1 MKELFDVTIIGGGP
15 AGLYSAFYSGLR
27 GMKTK
32 ILEAQPSLG
41 GKVTLYPEKMIW
53 DAGGQ
58 PPVTGAVFAK
68 QLVEQALTFN
78 PAVVLN
84 RKVDFLEKDGNNQFV
99 ITTDDGSKHHSKS
112 VILANG
118 GGIITPKRLEIEG
131 ASRFEGNNLHYRMP
145 SLKSLHNK
153 VVMISGGGNAA
164 IDWAVELVDIAE
176 KVILVCR
183 KGEAGAHEAQVEKL
197 ENSNAV
203 ILRNTVIRSL
213 EGAGSHLD
221 EAVLENVWTGE
232 ISKERVHHVLVH
244 HGYHQDNS
252 LDTSDNLPMERTE
265 DGFYS
270 GDAQGCTSQEGI
282 FAAGDN
288 ISYEGKVN
296 LLVGAFQD
304 AVNAVNSAKNH
315 IDPSAAATAL
325 VSSHNEQFDERNK
338 QMIRE
343 MLGTV

>member
-53 DAGGQ
+53 DVGGQ
-58 PPVTGAVFAK
+58 PPVTGGVFAK
-68 QLVEQALTFN
+68 QLVEQALTFQ
-78 PAVVLN
+78 PTVFTKK
-84 RKVDFLEKDGNNQFV
+84 KVGFIEKDSNNQF
-99 ITTDDGSKHHSKS
+99 ILTTDDGNKHYSKA

-131 ASRFEGNNLHYRMP
+131 SSRFEGNNLHYKMP
-145 SLKSLHNK
+145 SIKSLHNK

-164 IDWAVELVDIAE
+164 IDWAVELLSIAK
-176 KVILVCR
+176 KVILVYR
-183 KGEAGAHEAQVEKL
+183 RGEAGAHEAQVDKL
-197 ENSNAV
+197 ENSNAT
-203 ILRNTVIRSL
+203 ILKNTVIRSL
-213 EGAGSHLD
+213 EGVGSYLD

-232 ISKERVHHVLVH
+232 ITKERVDHVLVH

-252 LDTSDNLPMERTE
+252 LDISDNLLMERTK
-265 DGFYS
+265 DGFYH
-270 GDAQGCTSQEGI
+270 GNAQGCTSQEGI

-288 ISYEGKVN
+288 IFYEGKVN

-304 AVNAVNSAKNH
+304 AVNAVNSVKNY
-315 IDPSAAATAL
+315 IDPAAPATAM
-325 VSSHNEQFDERNK
+325 VSSHNEQFDERNHE
-338 QMIRE
+338 IVRE
-343 MLGTV
+343 MLG